1 MKEKHLTPEELAA
14 RWNIEQ
20 TTLSQWRWNG
30 RGPAFTKEAHRIQYH
45 LQDIEHFEKQ
55 QLRQA
60 TSSAH
65 GEGSIQ
71 DISEDSLE
79 KKEESEVIEK

>member
-45 LQDIEHFEKQ
+45 LQEIERFEKQ
-55 QLRQA
+55 KLRQT

-71 DISEDSLE
+71 DIPEDSLE
-79 KKEESEVIEK
+79 RKEENEVPEK